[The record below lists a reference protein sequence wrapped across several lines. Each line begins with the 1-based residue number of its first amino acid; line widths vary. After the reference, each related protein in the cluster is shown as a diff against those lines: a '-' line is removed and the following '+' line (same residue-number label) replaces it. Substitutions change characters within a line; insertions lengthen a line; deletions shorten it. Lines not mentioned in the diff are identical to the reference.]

1 MIGLQE
7 QLVNFLYS
15 LLFFYTR
22 FYIDILLIISAATD
36 PVMSKRRRGQE
47 LFSREAVIARLKEK
61 SDVREN
67 INKVA
72 NYRSAKSLE
81 IAQTLNGKDEIGEE
95 AMVFIL
101 ASKLTMKGL
110 LTLAMQLTMFLC
122 HIVKQA
128 TKTGKTTQT

>member
-1 MIGLQE
+1 MTFGNLICYSIIVSCAIGSQE
-7 QLVNFLYS
+7 QLANFLYN

-22 FYIDILLIISAATD
+22 FYIDTLLIISAATD

-81 IAQTLNGKDEIGEE
+81 IAQILNGKDEIGEKWYLSWHQSE
-95 AMVFIL
+95 
-101 ASKLTMKGL
+101 
-110 LTLAMQLTMFLC
+110 Q
-122 HIVKQA
+122 
-128 TKTGKTTQT
+128 